1 MDGAPEEKAVGA
13 ARCRRPW
20 TLTEKLELVRKTY
33 EPGISVG
40 RVARGNGVD
49 HKLLRRWRRLV
60 NRGALGEAGAER
72 RCVVCT
78 APFELN
84 RVRFEIDSFC
94 GLGWAARVPIWSP
107 LTGGDRVR
115 VTS

>member
-1 MDGAPEEKAVGA
+1 MDGAPEERSVGA

-20 TLTEKLELVRKTY
+20 TLAEKLELVRKTY

-72 RCVVCT
+72 NCVVCT
-78 APFELN
+78 QPFEIARL
-84 RVRFEIDSFC
+84 DAKFC
-94 GLGWAARVPIWSP
+94 SSKCRQKAYRLHKLQRS
-107 LTGGDRVR
+107 
-115 VTS
+115 